1 MLKFAASFGCISDML
16 YIAVYYYKTL
26 RFREALSVIETTKIK
41 LAQPFLIVR
50 ENVDS
55 ERYTEAVGGQSL
67 STKMRHAVAMD
78 IRLNTEICYINE
90 LMPEQQSSRKS
101 LLNRMY
107 IPSVILSQMLE
118 ILCCKY
124 IDPLR
129 AQRALDELQFLVRND
144 PGKFIGVSYGDIS
157 WEILGI
163 CQQILLK
170 PQAALYSYQQS
181 LGQRLQNNIQS
192 ATRQRINDLARLAQ

>member
-1 MLKFAASFGCISDML
+1 ML
-16 YIAVYYYKTL
+16 YIAMYFYKTH
-26 RFREALSVIETTKIK
+26 RYRKALSVIEKTKVK

-55 ERYTEAVGGQSL
+55 ERYTEAVGGRSL
-67 STKMRHAVAMD
+67 CTKMKHAVAMD
-78 IRLNTEICYINE
+78 IRLKTEICYINE
-90 LMPEQQSSRKS
+90 LMLEQQSSRHS
-101 LLNRMY
+101 RMN
-107 IPSVILSQMLE
+107 IPPVIVSQMLE

-124 IDPLR
+124 IDTMR
-129 AQRALDELQFLVRND
+129 TKRALDELQFLVLND

-170 PQAALYSYQQS
+170 PRAALYSYQQS

-192 ATRQRINDLARLAQ
+192 ATRQRITDLAGLVQ